1 MADNCKPGDTVEKS
15 GIYKVTHDQAHTH
28 DPAKL
33 PVFSAKDS
41 HRVEAVAIQDSY
53 WFAPHNISSKTKIL
67 NRN

>member
-41 HRVEAVAIQDSY
+41 HSTLR
-53 WFAPHNISSKTKIL
+53 
-67 NRN
+67 